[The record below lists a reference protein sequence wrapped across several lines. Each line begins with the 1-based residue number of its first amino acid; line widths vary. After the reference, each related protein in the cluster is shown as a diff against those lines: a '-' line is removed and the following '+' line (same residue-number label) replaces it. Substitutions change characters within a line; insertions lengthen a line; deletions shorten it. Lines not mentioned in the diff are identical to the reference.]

1 MPEAADQN
9 RVPTVSRVCSD
20 TLVELVYDA
29 SQRTTALA
37 VSSFGG
43 LWNIEQEV
51 KIETGEV
58 LVPYS
63 AANNLIA
70 NDCVLLPSMPVE
82 YGFKEDLIAD
92 VQTFLHLYVDL
103 SPEFELLAAYYI
115 LLSWVHDAFNE
126 LPYLRLR
133 GDYGTGKTRALIAIG
148 SLCYRPFF
156 ASGASTVSPIFHT
169 LDRFGGT
176 LVLDEADLPYSDAKM
191 DLVKILNNGTMKGMP
206 VLRTMINRKKEFDP
220 YAFKVFGPKLIA
232 SREPFQDQALESR
245 FITEHTGVRALRAD
259 IAVHLPARLGADA
272 LALRNRLLHF
282 RFCEFFTVKTD
293 SAALI
298 DGAEPRLNQMALPL
312 LSLVDDPATRA
323 RLQDALIAQNEEAR
337 FARYDTLEAAVLD
350 ATIAAFDTVSDGD
363 VPLRLI
369 ADQFNA
375 AQAKEY
381 GIASNRRIGSILR
394 TRLGLT
400 TRKTRGTYIVPANE
414 RAKLPPLALRYGA
427 TQS

>member
-1 MPEAADQN
+1 
-9 RVPTVSRVCSD
+9 
-20 TLVELVYDA
+20 
-29 SQRTTALA
+29 
-37 VSSFGG
+37 
-43 LWNIEQEV
+43 
-51 KIETGEV
+51 
-58 LVPYS
+58 
-63 AANNLIA
+63 
-70 NDCVLLPSMPVE
+70 
-82 YGFKEDLIAD
+82 
-92 VQTFLHLYVDL
+92 
-103 SPEFELLAAYYI
+103 
-115 LLSWVHDAFNE
+115 
-126 LPYLRLR
+126 
-133 GDYGTGKTRALIAIG
+133 
-148 SLCYRPFF
+148 
-156 ASGASTVSPIFHT
+156 
-169 LDRFGGT
+169 
-176 LVLDEADLPYSDAKM
+176 
-191 DLVKILNNGTMKGMP
+191 
-206 VLRTMINRKKEFDP
+206 MINRKKEFDP

-259 IAVHLPARLGADA
+259 IAVHLPAGLGADA

-282 RFCEFFTVKTD
+282 RFCEFFTIKTD

-323 RLQDALIAQNEEAR
+323 RLQDALVAQNEEAR
-337 FARYDTLEAAVLD
+337 FARHDTLEAAVLD